1 MIPNI
6 VLTSAGEALL
16 AKVPAGEAVPV
27 TRWQIG
33 KGALTAGSRLYRTSV
48 VDPVEYRPLFQVSN
62 EGNTATV
69 LGQFTNQGLESG
81 FSFEELGL
89 LAQDPDAGEV
99 LFAYGN
105 AFGDG
110 EDIQPGTEQLREFIF
125 GTELTFSGAANVTA
139 EIDQSLVFIP
149 LAQKGEPG
157 GVATLDDGG
166 KVPEEQ
172 LPEMN
177 YEPAGSVEEHN
188 TDPTAHEDIRE
199 ELDGMLT
206 AQIQVTYN
214 GGGD

>member
-1 MIPNI
+1 M
-6 VLTSAGEALL
+6 
-16 AKVPAGEAVPV
+16 
-27 TRWQIG
+27 
-33 KGALTAGSRLYRTSV
+33 
-48 VDPVEYRPLFQVSN
+48 
-62 EGNTATV
+62 
-69 LGQFTNQGLESG
+69 
-81 FSFEELGL
+81 
-89 LAQDPDAGEV
+89 
-99 LFAYGN
+99 
-105 AFGDG
+105 
-110 EDIQPGTEQLREFIF
+110 
-125 GTELTFSGAANVTA
+125 TFSGAANVTA